1 MTPLVCDYKK
11 VGIPL
16 LIICAISL
24 LLFLDATPFN
34 TRGEPR
40 EAVVAMSMIN
50 DGNWILPVNNGDEIA
65 FKPPL
70 LHWLVA
76 GISTLAGGVSDFT
89 SRLPSA
95 LAAIAMVLATFCFFS
110 RRLGTQIALIT
121 ALLTLTNFEVHRGAM
136 TCRVDMLLAALTVMA
151 CYALYTWGERGLR
164 GVPWLGIILCAGAA
178 LTKGPVGIVL
188 PCGAVALTLLIGR
201 HEKFLTL
208 LWKFALVAVM
218 SLLPLLLWYW
228 AAYNEPHGGE
238 RFLQLIYEE
247 NILRFTGQM
256 TYASHINPWP
266 YNVMTMITGFLP
278 YSLILLIVL
287 PLGVKA
293 MRRYDFGSLI
303 ERMRMWRPFAMVRCM
318 EPTRLFALVS
328 LFTIFI
334 FYCIPASKR
343 SVYLLPAYPFA
354 ALFLAEYLLWLRGR
368 HPRSLHALG
377 ITLASLTLIIVAA
390 FVAFRSGAIPEAFL
404 NGRYA
409 SENVAFMQALAKSP
423 LGFMEIFLLVIALSA
438 AVSFLSHPRKPRLAL
453 LISMVITLF
462 LCLDGVFLPPV
473 MKVKTDRGVARYIQK
488 LQPTGTVY
496 SYRTDVLEANRMHP
510 FTINFYLG
518 DRIIPIDKAHPLPVQ
533 GLLVTGNDEITDFL
547 KVFPTYTTELV
558 YDSRH
563 RSCDDRKQIKIYR
576 IINQGRF

>member
-1 MTPLVCDYKK
+1 
-11 VGIPL
+11 
-16 LIICAISL
+16 
-24 LLFLDATPFN
+24 
-34 TRGEPR
+34 
-40 EAVVAMSMIN
+40 
-50 DGNWILPVNNGDEIA
+50 
-65 FKPPL
+65 
-70 LHWLVA
+70 
-76 GISTLAGGVSDFT
+76 
-89 SRLPSA
+89 
-95 LAAIAMVLATFCFFS
+95 
-110 RRLGTQIALIT
+110 
-121 ALLTLTNFEVHRGAM
+121 
-136 TCRVDMLLAALTVMA
+136 MLLAALTVMA

-293 MRRYDFGSLI
+293 MRRYDFGSLT
-303 ERMRMWRPFAMVRCM
+303 ERVRMWRPFAMVRCM
-318 EPTRLFALVS
+318 EPARLFALVS

-423 LGFMEIFLLVIALSA
+423 LGFMEIF
-438 AVSFLSHPRKPRLAL
+438 
-453 LISMVITLF
+453 
-462 LCLDGVFLPPV
+462 
-473 MKVKTDRGVARYIQK
+473 
-488 LQPTGTVY
+488 
-496 SYRTDVLEANRMHP
+496 
-510 FTINFYLG
+510 YL
-518 DRIIPIDKAHPLPVQ
+518 
-533 GLLVTGNDEITDFL
+533 
-547 KVFPTYTTELV
+547 
-558 YDSRH
+558 
-563 RSCDDRKQIKIYR
+563 
-576 IINQGRF
+576 

>member
-76 GISTLAGGVSDFT
+76 GISTLAGGVSEFT

-238 RFLQLIYEE
+238 RFLQLI
-247 NILRFTGQM
+247 
-256 TYASHINPWP
+256 
-266 YNVMTMITGFLP
+266 
-278 YSLILLIVL
+278 
-287 PLGVKA
+287 
-293 MRRYDFGSLI
+293 
-303 ERMRMWRPFAMVRCM
+303 
-318 EPTRLFALVS
+318 
-328 LFTIFI
+328 
-334 FYCIPASKR
+334 
-343 SVYLLPAYPFA
+343 
-354 ALFLAEYLLWLRGR
+354 
-368 HPRSLHALG
+368 
-377 ITLASLTLIIVAA
+377 
-390 FVAFRSGAIPEAFL
+390 
-404 NGRYA
+404 
-409 SENVAFMQALAKSP
+409 
-423 LGFMEIFLLVIALSA
+423 
-438 AVSFLSHPRKPRLAL
+438 
-453 LISMVITLF
+453 
-462 LCLDGVFLPPV
+462 
-473 MKVKTDRGVARYIQK
+473 
-488 LQPTGTVY
+488 
-496 SYRTDVLEANRMHP
+496 
-510 FTINFYLG
+510 
-518 DRIIPIDKAHPLPVQ
+518 
-533 GLLVTGNDEITDFL
+533 
-547 KVFPTYTTELV
+547 
-558 YDSRH
+558 
-563 RSCDDRKQIKIYR
+563 
-576 IINQGRF
+576 